1 MNIQQ
6 IIRWLFALPC
16 MSPYVITINIVIVI
30 IFVVG
35 VVFSIIAGQADYNA
49 VYGLEY
55 KTILSGPERFAILRI
70 LI

>member
-1 MNIQQ
+1 M
-6 IIRWLFALPC
+6 
-16 MSPYVITINIVIVI
+16 ITINIVIVI